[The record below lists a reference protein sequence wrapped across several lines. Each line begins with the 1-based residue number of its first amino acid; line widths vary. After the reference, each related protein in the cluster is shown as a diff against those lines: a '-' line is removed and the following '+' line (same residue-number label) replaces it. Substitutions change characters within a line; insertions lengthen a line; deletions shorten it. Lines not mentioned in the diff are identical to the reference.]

1 MNQLNGRWTE
11 AEITTLI
18 MLFSESDRTIVQIS
32 KELNRSYGSV
42 RSKLYR
48 LNKVGTVSSR
58 YENWSEDD
66 DIYLELANNDKESTL
81 QEVADF
87 LGRSRNA
94 IDARLNHLRK
104 NYNLKNMK
112 HIWTDEEV
120 EELKALYPQKSSYYL
135 ANYFRTSR
143 FSILKKAE
151 RLGLTG
157 NGKRV
162 SIKHLD
168 NEVRRLCNEGRTRK
182 EIASKLN
189 IPYETVK
196 KYIWKNNI
204 PCKNSETSEGWLKYH
219 RQQNQIHYAE
229 RGNR

>member
-18 MLFSESDRTIVQIS
+18 MLFSESDRTITQIS
-32 KELNRSYGSV
+32 KDLNRSYGSV

-143 FSILKKAE
+143 FSIL
-151 RLGLTG
+151 
-157 NGKRV
+157 
-162 SIKHLD
+162 
-168 NEVRRLCNEGRTRK
+168 
-182 EIASKLN
+182 
-189 IPYETVK
+189 
-196 KYIWKNNI
+196 
-204 PCKNSETSEGWLKYH
+204 
-219 RQQNQIHYAE
+219 
-229 RGNR
+229 